1 MFFAGFVGRLFKLIF
16 YRYTLSSSFA
26 RNQRFLLMDRSVIV
40 NRINSPAPDRAKAY
54 V

>member
-1 MFFAGFVGRLFKLIF
+1 MFFAGFVGRLFKFFF

-26 RNQRFLLMDRSVIV
+26 RNHRFLLMDRSVIV
-40 NRINSPAPDRAKAY
+40 NRIDSPVPARAKAY